1 MSSLPATLGIVVG
14 CSLLAALCVLAK
26 HRFFPPDPHEE
37 PREDVAE
44 YISMMIGVIY
54 ALVLGLA
61 LVAVWDTRSSA
72 ESDVQNEASA
82 LHQVYLLSDAL
93 PPAAQ
98 KQARETANAYANYV
112 TTVEWRDMAHRKPL
126 GDEGWKMLNKLRDI
140 YQTTEPAKA
149 AEQSA
154 TQEALSQISNLDEAR
169 MGRESDSH
177 STMSPVLWAG
187 LFIGGALTVGF
198 MFMFG
203 VQRRATHLIMVMGLS
218 GFIVF
223 LILLIYQL
231 DMPFSGVLQ
240 VGTSD
245 FTRYFPG
252 MG

>member
-14 CSLLAALCVLAK
+14 CSLLAAVFVLVK
-26 HRFFPPDPHEE
+26 HRFFPPSPDEE

-72 ESDVQNEASA
+72 ESDVQTEASA
-82 LHQVYLLSDAL
+82 LHQVYLLADAL
-93 PPAAQ
+93 PPKAE
-98 KQARETANAYANYV
+98 KEARQTATDYAHYV
-112 TTVEWRDMAHRKPL
+112 ATVEWRDMEHHRQL
-126 GDEGWKMLNKLRDI
+126 GPEGWKKLDKLRDI
-140 YQTTEPAKA
+140 YQTTEPTKP

-154 TQEALSQISNLDEAR
+154 TQEALAQISVLDEAR
-169 MGRESDSH
+169 MGREADGQ

-187 LFIGGALTVGF
+187 LFIGGGLTVGF

-218 GFIVF
+218 GFIAF

-231 DMPFSGVLQ
+231 DMPFNGVLG
-240 VGTSD
+240 VGTDD

-252 MG
+252 T